1 LGITQHGSTPF
12 LSECLNTLQSRP
24 SGLPYHPAHVLQGWL
39 VWSGACAAQHLL
51 DRAALRDG
59 QFCVSD
65 YDHDVV
71 PEARAWVAWIP
82 DMSGVLLLLITF
94 APPAWSRG
102 LPSETYPA
110 SRWEM
115 FCLMPAQLFLLVV
128 FLVSLCQQ
136 HAAGPGCYLR
146 RVLTGDSIQGFG
158 DVSYGVYLVHIAL
171 MPLHVS
177 SAKIWALVVYPAAW
191 FALSYLVGYALHYR
205 FQPAVMS
212 VAEPLCSRCSLH
224 VSRYQ
229 QGATESEMQPILG

>member
-1 LGITQHGSTPF
+1 
-12 LSECLNTLQSRP
+12 
-24 SGLPYHPAHVLQGWL
+24 
-39 VWSGACAAQHLL
+39 
-51 DRAALRDG
+51 
-59 QFCVSD
+59 
-65 YDHDVV
+65 
-71 PEARAWVAWIP
+71 
-82 DMSGVLLLLITF
+82 
-94 APPAWSRG
+94 
-102 LPSETYPA
+102 
-110 SRWEM
+110 
-115 FCLMPAQLFLLVV
+115 MPAQLFLLVV

-229 QGATESEMQPILG
+229 QAATESEMQPILG